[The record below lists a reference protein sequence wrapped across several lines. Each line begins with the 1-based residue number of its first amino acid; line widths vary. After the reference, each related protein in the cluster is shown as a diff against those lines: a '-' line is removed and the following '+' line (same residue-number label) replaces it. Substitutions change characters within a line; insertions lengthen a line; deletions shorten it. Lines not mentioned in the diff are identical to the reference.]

1 MVLSIAPVFSCV
13 IKYVLKYS
21 HHLWCSGQGFD
32 TDRVL
37 LATLSSAACLCVR
50 LQIPECLAAPTPT
63 DCTEKRAGSFCS
75 PTRDG
80 VFNVVG
86 KNIVLHVGP
95 DVQNALSCMIQAD
108 GVLMGCSTFGQVAG
122 LFTKGIKMFSM
133 QCGGASTP
141 DQYKSIPPIAVSERG
156 RLWVPIAGSW
166 RDPVMASP
174 VLFVGALDRLLADK
188 GVVMN
193 DSLGVGLESR
203 GV

>member
-1 MVLSIAPVFSCV
+1 MFCAFGSDSGLLGRPDTHVLSI
-13 IKYVLKYS
+13 
-21 HHLWCSGQGFD
+21 
-32 TDRVL
+32 
-37 LATLSSAACLCVR
+37 LSSASCSVR
-50 LQIPECLAAPTPT
+50 SVQIPACLAAPTPT
-63 DCTEKRAGSFCS
+63 DCPEKRAGSFCS
-75 PTRDG
+75 PARDG

-141 DQYKSIPPIAVSERG
+141 DQYKSIPPLAVAEKG
-156 RLWVPIAGSW
+156 HLWVPIAGSW

-174 VLFVGALDRLLADK
+174 TLFRGALDHLLEER
-188 GVVMN
+188 
-193 DSLGVGLESR
+193 GLA
-203 GV
+203 V